1 MYFYIYDTFLADR
14 RYERDLAS
22 IETRLTDLGISGKIG
37 RLTPFTNAKGLIRDE
52 AKRGTQTIVVVGNDE
67 TVSKVVAGLGDEQ
80 VVLGLIPIGEPTYI
94 AESLGIP
101 YGVEA
106 CEVLS
111 RRITQKVDLGR
122 VNGNYFLSDVRI
134 LKGGVVIESEGKFR
148 IQALTPDCDIMVSN
162 LRSQE
167 MAGSAYAVSQQP
179 GDPQDGLLDAILVPK
194 AGGFRAMFGRS
205 TSVNPSVI
213 PIRRLTVKSEEP
225 IPIMADGRSYTHDE
239 LLIEI
244 VPDKLKVI
252 TGRERTFAPIEAETT
267 AA

>member
-1 MYFYIYDTFLADR
+1 MYFYIYDTFLNDR
-14 RYERDLAS
+14 RYERDLAM

-52 AKRGTQTIVVVGNDE
+52 ARRGMQTIVVVGNDE
-67 TVSKVVAGLGDEQ
+67 TVSKVVAGLGEDQ
-80 VVLGLIPIGEPTYI
+80 VVLGLIPVGEPTYI

-101 YGVEA
+101 YGVDA

-111 RRITQKVDLGR
+111 QRVTQKVDLGR

-134 LKGGVVIESEGKFR
+134 LKGGVVIEGEGKFR

-162 LRSQE
+162 LRSQA
-167 MAGSAYAVSQQP
+167 MADSAYSVSQQP
-179 GDPQDGLLDAILVPK
+179 GDPQDGLLDAILVPR
-194 AGGFRAMFGRS
+194 GGGLKAMFGRPS
-205 TSVNPSVI
+205 SGNPSVI
-213 PIRRLTVKSEEP
+213 PIRRLTVKCEEP
-225 IPIMADGRSYTHDE
+225 IPITADGRSFTHDE

-252 TGRERTFAPIEAETT
+252 TGRERTFA
-267 AA
+267 AAAVEG